1 MAKAAKLSPTT
12 EMDPDSARLC
22 TCGNKISSK
31 DTHQVCS
38 ECLGLEHARAALDY
52 PGSCGHCA
60 RFTAKS
66 LRRRLARQVSLSGRD
81 PALNDPATT
90 ADQLGAVDPA
100 TAAHQ
105 LGATEPATAAHQ
117 LGAAEPATVA
127 HQRGAAAQPDPGPS
141 AWGSVLDL
149 QHSLEDELVLDYEDE
164 GSFGDEYLVSED
176 DEDDSSF
183 VPPGQVASSPLTTQA
198 RDSSEAAQP
207 QLSSD
212 LHDVCQRAA
221 ERLDIPWPPVVAE
234 APRSRY
240 EGKKLP
246 QAKRAAR
253 QLLPVFP
260 ELLDE
265 VSVSWKDRPFS
276 SKNPIFG
283 ASSLDFLEMERL
295 GMARMPPMEPMVAAH
310 LHPKLSATSTR
321 SPAHPSKSDRFQSTL
336 TERAYKAAALSV
348 RALNVTSMLTA
359 YQAELC
365 EDMSDV
371 PNPAIWDDITTVSD
385 ICLRVQRCAV
395 QAVGKCMAMLV
406 LQERARWLNLTNLSD
421 KEREDIL
428 DMPVV
433 PEGIFGSAL
442 ASMQQRCEAKKRDD
456 EALQLCLP
464 RKVPATQTAPK
475 ANSAQVGPSR
485 PVFNPSFRIPRRP
498 RPQAAA
504 ASAPGPQVVRPTWP
518 KKPTGLAVPPRT
530 APQPQGASQPPRRRK
545 KAS

>member
-1 MAKAAKLSPTT
+1 MATAAKLSPTMET
-12 EMDPDSARLC
+12 DQDSARLC

-38 ECLGLEHARAALDY
+38 ACLGLEHARAALDN
-52 PGSCGHCA
+52 PGSCSHCA

-66 LRRRLARQVSLSGRD
+66 LRRRLARQASLSERD
-81 PALNDPATT
+81 PALN
-90 ADQLGAVDPA
+90 
-100 TAAHQ
+100 
-105 LGATEPATAAHQ
+105 EPATAAHQ
-117 LGAAEPATVA
+117 LGAA
-127 HQRGAAAQPDPGPS
+127 AQADPSPMTWGSALDLHPDP
-141 AWGSVLDL
+141 
-149 QHSLEDELVLDYEDE
+149 LEEDTLLLDYEE
-164 GSFGDEYLVSED
+164 EESFGEDFLVSED

-183 VPPGQVASSPLTTQA
+183 VPPSQIESFPPTTQT
-198 RDSSEAAQP
+198 RDDSGAAQP
-207 QLSSD
+207 PLSSD
-212 LHDVCQRAA
+212 LHDVCKRAA
-221 ERLDIPWPPVVAE
+221 ERLDIPWPPVAAE

-260 ELLDE
+260 ELLEE
-265 VSVSWKDRPFS
+265 VSVSWKDHPFS

-283 ASSLDFLEMERL
+283 ASSLDFVDMDRL
-295 GMARMPPMEPMVAAH
+295 GMARMPQMEPMVAAH

-321 SPAHPSKSDRFQSTL
+321 PPAHPSKSDRFQSTM
-336 TERAYKAAALSV
+336 TERAYRAAALSV

-359 YQAELC
+359 YQAELF
-365 EDMSDV
+365 EDMSNV
-371 PNPAIWDDITTVSD
+371 PNPAVWDDITTVSD

-395 QAVGKCMAMLV
+395 QAMGKCMAMLV

-442 ASMQQRCEAKKRDD
+442 ASMQQRCEAKKRED

-464 RKVPATQTAPK
+464 RKVPAAQTT
-475 ANSAQVGPSR
+475 SR
-485 PVFNPSFRIPRRP
+485 AKMPQAGLRPDSNPSFRIPRRP
-498 RPQAAA
+498 KPQAPAT
-504 ASAPGPQVVRPTWP
+504 APAGPQVVRPSWP
-518 KKPTGLAVPPRT
+518 KKSPGPPATQT
-530 APQPQGASQPPRRRK
+530 APAPPGASQQLRRRK